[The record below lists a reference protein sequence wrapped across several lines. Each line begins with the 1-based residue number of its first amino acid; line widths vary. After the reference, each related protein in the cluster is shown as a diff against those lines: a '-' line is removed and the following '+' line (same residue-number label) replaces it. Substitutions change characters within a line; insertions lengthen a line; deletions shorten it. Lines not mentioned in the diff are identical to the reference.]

1 MGNAEYL
8 ASENSESKAKKVQQK
23 AEEIEQ
29 MSSEIRTDLDIFEQA
44 RKEPDLASLH
54 TILEECVRSVGREYA
69 SVNIKYEARF
79 DDCNV
84 NSILSKV
91 LYNLI
96 ENAAQY
102 NTSSEPKVWIEVT
115 VNSDRVQ
122 ISIRDNGPGIEHE
135 ELALM
140 ENKTETPLEHGSG
153 FGLAIAMWGTELA
166 DGQITFEEREP
177 TGLSVSVEVP
187 ILAETDS
194 GEDASSG
201 GVNWNSIATEQ
212 F

>member
-1 MGNAEYL
+1 
-8 ASENSESKAKKVQQK
+8 
-23 AEEIEQ
+23 
-29 MSSEIRTDLDIFEQA
+29 
-44 RKEPDLASLH
+44 
-54 TILEECVRSVGREYA
+54 
-69 SVNIKYEARF
+69 
-79 DDCNV
+79 
-84 NSILSKV
+84 
-91 LYNLI
+91 
-96 ENAAQY
+96 
-102 NTSSEPKVWIEVT
+102 
-115 VNSDRVQ
+115 
-122 ISIRDNGPGIEHE
+122 
-135 ELALM
+135 M